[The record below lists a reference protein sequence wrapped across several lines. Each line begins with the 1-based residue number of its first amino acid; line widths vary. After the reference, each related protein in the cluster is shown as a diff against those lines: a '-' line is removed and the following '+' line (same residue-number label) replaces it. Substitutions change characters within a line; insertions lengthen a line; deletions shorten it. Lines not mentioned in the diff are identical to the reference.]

1 LKDSYKKIVTLSE
14 DDVRPF
20 LDEKKVLM
28 SYLYSQALA
37 HGIEHS
43 ENHGDYRLLGALVNV
58 FESREFKLF
67 VSGWICERLG
77 LKSRMGP
84 VGAVFTRS
92 GNPPNTRMS
101 FKVSL
106 EEFAGA
112 KFKAKVPI
120 KPASSKIKKKTPKRI
135 DMLDSWARLPG
146 SFGHG
151 KR

>member
-1 LKDSYKKIVTLSE
+1 MKDSYKQIVALSKST
-14 DDVRPF
+14 VRPL

-43 ENHGDYRLLGALVNV
+43 ETHGEYSLLGALVNV
-58 FESREFKLF
+58 FEGREFKLF
-67 VSGWICERLG
+67 VSAWICERLG
-77 LKSRMGP
+77 LKSKMGLTG
-84 VGAVFTRS
+84 VVFEKS
-92 GNPPNTRMS
+92 GIPPNTRMS
-101 FKVSL
+101 FKVSVA
-106 EEFAGA
+106 EFAGA
-112 KFKAKVPI
+112 KFKIKVPV
-120 KPASSKIKKKTPKRI
+120 KPAAAKAKKAPKRV

>member
-1 LKDSYKKIVTLSE
+1 MKDSYNQIVALSRST
-14 DDVRPF
+14 VRPL

-43 ENHGDYRLLGALVNV
+43 ETHGEYSLLGALVNV
-58 FESREFKLF
+58 FEGREFKLF

-77 LKSRMGP
+77 LKSKMGQTG
-84 VGAVFTRS
+84 VVFAKS
-92 GNPPNTRMS
+92 GIPPNTRMS
-101 FKVSL
+101 FKVSV

-112 KFKAKVPI
+112 KFKIKVPV
-120 KPASSKIKKKTPKRI
+120 KPAAAKEKKAPKRV

>member
-1 LKDSYKKIVTLSE
+1 LKDSHNQIVALSRST
-14 DDVRPF
+14 VRPF

-43 ENHGDYRLLGALVNV
+43 ETHGEYSLLGALVNV
-58 FESREFKLF
+58 FEGREFKLF

-77 LKSRMGP
+77 LKSKMGQTG
-84 VGAVFTRS
+84 VVFAKS
-92 GNPPNTRMS
+92 GIPPNTRMS
-101 FKVSL
+101 FKVSV

-112 KFKAKVPI
+112 KFKIKVPV
-120 KPASSKIKKKTPKRI
+120 KPAAAKEKKAPKRV